1 MKLIY
6 RLNIKILRFLNLF
19 PRTREPVNAFI
30 KYLEIKSL
38 EKKGEYEEA
47 RRKRSAAILTIKT
60 KYQGPILRSEGYDK
74 LYRLSDYEGAIRAF
88 EKAEIAMEGSPFL
101 YGVSEPHSVISG
113 VAIAAVYSG
122 DIEKATVYR
131 DKLSEMYERWKKEF
145 PSSDSLKWFDKTIT
159 WINNAINA
167 NKAKDG

>member
-6 RLNIKILRFLNLF
+6 RLNSKILKFLTIF
-19 PRTREPVNAFI
+19 PRTREPVNALI

-38 EKKGEYEEA
+38 EKKGKYEEA
-47 RRKRSAAILTIKT
+47 RRKRSTAILTIKT
-60 KYQGPILRSEGYDK
+60 EYLGPILRSEGYDK
-74 LYRLSDYEGAIRAF
+74 LYRLNDYDGAIKAF
-88 EKAEIAMEGSPFL
+88 QMAEIAMEGSPFL

-113 VAIAAVYSG
+113 VAIAAVYNG
-122 DIEKATVYR
+122 DIEKAIAYR

-159 WINNAINA
+159 WINNAIIE
-167 NKAKDG
+167 KTAKDG